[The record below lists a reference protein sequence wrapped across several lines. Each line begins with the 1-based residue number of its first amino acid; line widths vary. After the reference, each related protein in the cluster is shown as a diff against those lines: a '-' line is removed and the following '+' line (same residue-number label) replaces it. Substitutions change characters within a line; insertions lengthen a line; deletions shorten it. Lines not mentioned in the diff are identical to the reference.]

1 MSTSALI
8 TGKLWRAPEARTS
21 SKTGKPFAVAN
32 VREQATWW
40 QVTAFD
46 EAADDLLK
54 LEAGDAISIS
64 GPFTAEVYAKDGLE
78 PRVSFRIIVDRIA
91 SPRLGKHKPN
101 AEKARGREVAEAS
114 WAAP

>member
-1 MSTSALI
+1 LLGAADEHLRARQRQALASARGPDVVENRQAI
-8 TGKLWRAPEARTS
+8 
-21 SKTGKPFAVAN
+21 
-32 VREQATWW
+32 REQATWW

-64 GPFTAEVYAKDGLE
+64 GSFTAEVYAKDGSE

-91 SPRLGKHKPN
+91 SPRLGKPKQR
-101 AEKARGREVAEAS
+101 AGREVAEAS
-114 WAAP
+114 WAPP

>member
-1 MSTSALI
+1 MSTCALI
-8 TGKLWRAPEARTS
+8 TGKLWRAPEAQTS

-32 VREQATWW
+32 VRARATWW

-78 PRVSFRIIVDRIA
+78 PRVSFRIIVNRIA
-91 SPRLGKHKPN
+91 SPRRGKHKHKP
-101 AEKARGREVAEAS
+101 KAGREVAHAS